1 MTGLPEEFQKLLEQM
16 MTAAERN
23 DPDNAKKAVN
33 ILVLASENFPSES
46 LTIRANWPEG
56 ATRLNVT
63 AFSTK

>member
-1 MTGLPEEFQKLLEQM
+1 LTGLPEEFQKLLEQM

-33 ILVLASENFPSES
+33 ILVPASENFPSES
-46 LTIRANWPEG
+46 LMIQANWPES
-56 ATRLNVT
+56 ATRLSVT